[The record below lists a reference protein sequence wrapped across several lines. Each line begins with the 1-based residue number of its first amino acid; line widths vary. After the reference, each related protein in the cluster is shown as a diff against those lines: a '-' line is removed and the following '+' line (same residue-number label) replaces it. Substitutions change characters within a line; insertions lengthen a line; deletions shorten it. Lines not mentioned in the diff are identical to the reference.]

1 MLYEIVLGI
10 HAYAMCAA
18 LLLFLANELL
28 LIPAR
33 RGQPGPA
40 RMAFFAS
47 RFAGL
52 LVGAG
57 VLAGVALVVLGGWSL
72 LTPWLVE
79 SLALV
84 AALIAVENKL
94 VRPWATQAQAALR
107 GAVSAVEV
115 KALAGDK
122 RALVGRLTMITL
134 FALIVALMATKPELN
149 PFA

>member
-1 MLYEIVLGI
+1 MLYGIVLGI
-10 HAYAMCAA
+10 HTCTLCAA
-18 LLLFLANELL
+18 LLLFAVNELL

-33 RGQPGPA
+33 RGQRGPA

-52 LVGAG
+52 LITAG
-57 VLAGVALVVLGGWSL
+57 VLAGIVLVFIGGWSL
-72 LTPWLVE
+72 LTPWLVL
-79 SLALV
+79 SF
-84 AALIAVENKL
+84 ALIAALMAVEHKF

-115 KALAGDK
+115 KAIASDK
-122 RALVGRLTMITL
+122 RALAGRMAMITL
-134 FALIVALMATKPELN
+134 FALIVALMTTKPELN

>member
-1 MLYEIVLGI
+1 MLYEIVLGL

-18 LLLFLANELL
+18 LLLFVVNEFL

-52 LVGAG
+52 LVGPG
-57 VLAGVALVVLGGWSL
+57 VLAGIVLVFLGGWSL
-72 LTPWLVE
+72 LTPWLVA
-79 SLALV
+79 SVALV
-84 AALIAVENKL
+84 AALMAVEHKL
-94 VRPWATQAQAALR
+94 VRPWATQAQTALR

-115 KALAGDK
+115 KAFAGDK

-134 FALIVALMATKPELN
+134 FALIVALMTAKPDLN